1 MTQPAT
7 APVASRASAS
17 CGSDDA
23 VPHSVTST
31 AASTLAI
38 ATVRYFPNRSAIGPT
53 TNWMDPCVTA

>member
-53 TNWMDPCVTA
+53 TN